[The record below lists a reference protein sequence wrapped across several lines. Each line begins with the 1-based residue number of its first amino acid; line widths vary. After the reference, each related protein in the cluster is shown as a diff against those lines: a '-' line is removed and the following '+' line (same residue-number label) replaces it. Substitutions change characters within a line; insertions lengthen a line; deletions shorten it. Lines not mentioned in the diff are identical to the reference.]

1 MKIEYR
7 FYLSHAVNICL
18 MVVIGLF
25 AMHSFNQILTKLR
38 FAEFADDLNSGF
50 LEMRLSEKNFFLYG
64 DDNALLEISKKIDAA
79 RQSLDDQSR
88 DVIRAVGEGNFTQLT
103 NLIKDYQK
111 KVKQASAGCRQ
122 DREGLQRL
130 REAGQKLKLF
140 SEDITSLERERVG
153 QIIGRTT
160 KVMRY
165 SFMAVIYLA
174 FLFSLFSGQS
184 LRRSL
189 RRIMALTQSIARG
202 NYQRID
208 TAPSPDELGAVIT
221 AINTMA
227 EELRRREQEIVQS
240 KRLASIGVLVAG
252 VAHELNNPLNNIS
265 MIAQTY
271 GEVYDHLAKEQ
282 RLGFMEQIEEQTERL
297 RTTIKSLL
305 DYAKPKQQQLEEKQ
319 LSEVIQKTLN
329 LVRNMLD
336 VSSIKLRLD
345 LAENP
350 PSLYIDE
357 HQIQQVLVNMATNA
371 IQAMKPGGELKIAT
385 RYLPEE
391 DEMTITISDTG
402 KGIPP
407 ELLDHIFDPFFTTKG
422 DAGTGLGLWV
432 SYGII
437 KNHQGGIHVESAVG
451 RGTAFTI
458 TLPTCKKLKRC
469 ADES

>member
-1 MKIEYR
+1 
-7 FYLSHAVNICL
+7 
-18 MVVIGLF
+18 
-25 AMHSFNQILTKLR
+25 
-38 FAEFADDLNSGF
+38 
-50 LEMRLSEKNFFLYG
+50 
-64 DDNALLEISKKIDAA
+64 
-79 RQSLDDQSR
+79 
-88 DVIRAVGEGNFTQLT
+88 
-103 NLIKDYQK
+103 
-111 KVKQASAGCRQ
+111 
-122 DREGLQRL
+122 
-130 REAGQKLKLF
+130 
-140 SEDITSLERERVG
+140 
-153 QIIGRTT
+153 
-160 KVMRY
+160 
-165 SFMAVIYLA
+165 
-174 FLFSLFSGQS
+174 
-184 LRRSL
+184 
-189 RRIMALTQSIARG
+189 
-202 NYQRID
+202 
-208 TAPSPDELGAVIT
+208 
-221 AINTMA
+221 
-227 EELRRREQEIVQS
+227 
-240 KRLASIGVLVAG
+240 
-252 VAHELNNPLNNIS
+252 
-265 MIAQTY
+265 QTY
-271 GEVYDHLAKEQ
+271 VEVYDHLAKEQ

-350 PSLYIDE
+350 PPLYIDE

-385 RYLPEE
+385 RHLPDAEE
-391 DEMTITISDTG
+391 VEITISDTG

-437 KNHQGGIHVESAVG
+437 KNHQGSIHVESAVG